1 MEGNLVLLERCYD
14 MTQAHIL
21 RGVLESNDI
30 PCFLMD
36 EHHNAV
42 AWHLGLAIG
51 GLRVM
56 VREQD
61 LDAARLLTAP
71 ENQEAPAPQEKR
83 PPLFRKPYLPNLLMG
98 LFGLFSGA
106 PLRWPDKKRKD

>member
-1 MEGNLVLLERCYD
+1 MDSNLVLLERCYD
-14 MTQAHIL
+14 MTHAHIL
-21 RGVLESNDI
+21 RGMLESNDI

-56 VREQD
+56 VREED
-61 LDAARLLTAP
+61 LAHARALIVPEDTTA
-71 ENQEAPAPQEKR
+71 APQEPR
-83 PPLFRKPYLPNLLMG
+83 PPMFRKPYLPNLLMG
-98 LFGLFSGA
+98 FLGLFSGA
-106 PLRWPDKKRKD
+106 ALRWPDRKQKD

>member
-1 MEGNLVLLERCYD
+1 MNDTLVILERCYD

-56 VREQD
+56 VREKD
-61 LDAARLLTAP
+61 LAAARDLIVPMDDTAP
-71 ENQEAPAPQEKR
+71 TTTPK
-83 PPLFRKPYLPNLLMG
+83 PLLRKPYLRNIFLG
-98 LFGLFSGA
+98 VFGLFSGA
-106 PLRWPDKKRKD
+106 PLRWPDKTQKD